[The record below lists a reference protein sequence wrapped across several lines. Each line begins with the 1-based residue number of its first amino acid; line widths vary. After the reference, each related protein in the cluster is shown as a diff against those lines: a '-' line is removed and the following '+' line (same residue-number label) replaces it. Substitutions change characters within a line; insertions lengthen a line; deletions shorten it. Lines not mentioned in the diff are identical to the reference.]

1 MGSILYFPY
10 YCYLFK
16 DFSVFGFK
24 ELLRTSSSLYL
35 HIQVVVNNDWQTP
48 AHQIGA
54 VAGEA
59 TIFVLVNLLL
69 LLKSFS
75 SQGPLYGLYS

>member
-1 MGSILYFPY
+1 MTG
-10 YCYLFK
+10 K
-16 DFSVFGFK
+16 
-24 ELLRTSSSLYL
+24 LLLTY
-35 HIQVVVNNDWQTP
+35 
-48 AHQIGA
+48 QIGA

-75 SQGPLYGLYS
+75 SQGPLYGLYP

>member
-1 MGSILYFPY
+1 M
-10 YCYLFK
+10 
-16 DFSVFGFK
+16 FGFK
-24 ELLRTSSSLYL
+24 ELLRTSSCLYL

-48 AHQIGA
+48 AYQIGA